1 MQLYYG
7 LGLERNPSHCA
18 GCSLCPNSPALLLWC
33 VNSHRRRAGDGCGHI
48 PMQTTYKTG
57 SRLLGPGAVVGPS
70 LGHAILE
77 MKHVLIDGVA
87 LKTEEIMT
95 SAKAAGRDL
104 GIW

>member
-1 MQLYYG
+1 
-7 LGLERNPSHCA
+7 
-18 GCSLCPNSPALLLWC
+18 
-33 VNSHRRRAGDGCGHI
+33 
-48 PMQTTYKTG
+48 MQTTYKTG

>member
-1 MQLYYG
+1 M
-7 LGLERNPSHCA
+7 
-18 GCSLCPNSPALLLWC
+18 
-33 VNSHRRRAGDGCGHI
+33 
-48 PMQTTYKTG
+48 G
-57 SRLLGPGAVVGPS
+57 SRLLGPGAVVGPP